1 MTYRDDVEALE
12 NRHRV
17 LEGEIAARERARD
30 EVAEM
35 ITEARA
41 RRDVEAHLADLA
53 AGGPA
58 RRRRKRIL
66 TAIAA
71 GLFVLAGAG
80 VAVKLAEPERDLVE
94 EALARFAV
102 YADDMCGCKDIACTE
117 KVSHDMTEWGRKMSK
132 RLPDPPRVTDAQ
144 QKRAT
149 DIGMRMAKCEQKI
162 KSPEV
167 APEQPAEAQP
177 AAAQP

>member
-30 EVAEM
+30 EVAGM
-35 ITEARA
+35 IVEARA

-66 TAIAA
+66 IALAA

-80 VAVKLAEPERDLVE
+80 VAVKLAEPRHDPME
-94 EALARFAV
+94 EALAQLAT
-102 YADDMCGCKDIACTE
+102 YADDMCGCKDRACAE
-117 KVSHDMTEWGRKMSK
+117 KVSHEMTEWSRKMSK
-132 RLPDPPRVTDAQ
+132 KFPEPRVTDAQ
-144 QKRAT
+144 QKRAM
-149 DIGMRMAKCEQKI
+149 DLGMRTATCEQKL
-162 KSPEV
+162 KVPAV
-167 APEQPAEAQP
+167 NPEQPSEAQP
-177 AAAQP
+177 APQQ

>member
-17 LEGEIAARERARD
+17 LEGEIAARARARD
-30 EVAEM
+30 EVAGM
-35 ITEARA
+35 IVEARA
-41 RRDVEAHLADLA
+41 RRDVEAHLADLE
-53 AGGPA
+53 AGGPS

-66 TAIAA
+66 IAIAA

-94 EALARFAV
+94 EALARFAM
-102 YADDMCGCKDIACTE
+102 YADDMCGCKDIACAE
-117 KVSHDMTEWGRKMSK
+117 KVQHDMMEWGRKMSK
-132 RLPDPPRVTDAQ
+132 QLPVPQITEAQ

-149 DIGMRMAKCEQKI
+149 DIAMRMAKCEQKA
-162 KSPEV
+162 KGFGVDPEKP
-167 APEQPAEAQP
+167 AEQPS
-177 AAAQP
+177 AAQP